1 MTEERLSSAS
11 KTGLPP
17 GSAIYIGERRT
28 SPVTLTLTSFSQDFV
43 EITTLATGLPPLI
56 TESGVVNWLDVA
68 GLHDVPVIEEVGHR
82 FNLHPLTVEDILNT
96 TQRPKLDIYDDYL
109 FIVVRMPTY
118 DKASGEIE
126 LDQVSIVITNNLLLT
141 FQEKGTSAMEA
152 IRARITGS
160 KGRIRKMGADYLAH
174 SVLDAVV
181 DCYFSLLEQLEGL
194 TEELEDEVIGDATKE
209 SISRIHKLKTKMTL
223 LRKSV
228 WPLRDLINALYRD
241 DLPFITEAVY
251 PFLKD
256 LADHTIQII
265 DSVETLRDIVT
276 GLLDVYL
283 STASHRMNEV
293 MKVLTIFAAIFIPL
307 TFIAGLYGMNFN
319 TSISPYNMPELN
331 WMYGYPGA
339 LLLMLAV
346 AVGMIAV
353 FKKRGWF

>member
-1 MTEERLSSAS
+1 MAENPLSPAR
-11 KTGLPP
+11 KMGLPP

-28 SPVTLTLTSFSQDFV
+28 SPVTLTLTSFSPEFV
-43 EITTLATGLPPLI
+43 EIATLTAELPPFVA
-56 TESGVVNWLDVA
+56 ESGVVNWLDIV
-68 GLHDVPVIEEVGHR
+68 GLHDVSIIEEIGHR

-109 FIVVRMPTY
+109 FVVVRMPTY
-118 DKASGEIE
+118 NKADGEIGLE
-126 LDQVSIVITNNLLLT
+126 QVSMVITNNLLLT
-141 FQEKGTSAMEA
+141 FQERGFAAMDS
-152 IRARITGS
+152 IRARITGA
-160 KGRIRKMGADYLAH
+160 KGRIRRMGSDYLAH

-181 DCYFSLLEQLEGL
+181 DCYFSLLEQLEIL
-194 TEELEDEVIGDATKE
+194 TDDLEEEVIGESTKE
-209 SISRIHKLKTKMTL
+209 TIFRIHKLKTKMTL

-228 WPLRDLINALYRD
+228 WPLRDLINSLYRD
-241 DLPFITEAVY
+241 DLPFISDAAY

-265 DSVETLRDIVT
+265 DSVETLRDIIT

-283 STASHRMNEV
+283 STASNRMNEV

-319 TSISPYNMPELN
+319 TAISPYNMPELN
-331 WMYGYPGA
+331 WVYGYPGA

-346 AVGMIAV
+346 AVGMVTV
-353 FKKRGWF
+353 FRKRGWF

>member
-28 SPVTLTLTSFSQDFV
+28 SPVTLTLTSFAPDFV
-43 EITTLATGLPPLI
+43 ETSILTAGIPPLV
-56 TESGVVNWLDVA
+56 TDSGVVNWLDVA
-68 GLHDVPVIEEVGHR
+68 GLHDVAVIEEVGRR

-118 DKASGEIE
+118 NKDEGGIE
-126 LDQVSIVITNNLLLT
+126 LDQVSVVITNNLLLT
-141 FQEKGTSAMEA
+141 FQEKGVASMDS
-152 IRARITGS
+152 IRARITGA

-181 DCYFSLLEQLEGL
+181 DCYFSLLEQLEAL
-194 TEELEDEVIGDATKE
+194 TEELEDEVIGEATKE
-209 SISRIHKLKTKMTL
+209 TITRIHKLKTKMTL

-228 WPLRDLINALYRD
+228 WPLRELINSLYRD

-265 DSVETLRDIVT
+265 DSVETLREIVT
-276 GLLDVYL
+276 GLLDVYM
-283 STASHRMNEV
+283 STASNRMNEV

-319 TSISPYNMPELN
+319 TAASPYNMPELN
-331 WMYGYPGA
+331 WVYGYPGA
-339 LLLMLAV
+339 LLLMLTV
-346 AVGMIAV
+346 AGGMIAA